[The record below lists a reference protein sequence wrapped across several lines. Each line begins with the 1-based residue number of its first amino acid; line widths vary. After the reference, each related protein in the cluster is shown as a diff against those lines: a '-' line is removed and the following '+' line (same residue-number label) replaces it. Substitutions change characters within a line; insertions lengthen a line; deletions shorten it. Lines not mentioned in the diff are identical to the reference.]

1 MTIALHAQLALLPV
15 TGIDKTPTK
24 GLIRY
29 HMHASFLARG
39 HFLYMRLGDQIAQGD
54 PIQKF
59 MNAGT
64 QVFPQLMRQAGLV
77 TMAVFFTAATSG
89 IDILVY
95 RHNNFSDRDLGG
107 FQRQGVTTARAS
119 HLSTSP
125 LRRSLANSCSRYDR
139 DIPAVGDVR
148 QSHRAF
154 VITQGQIAWLS
165 RHNDLSLSVS

>member
-1 MTIALHAQLALLPV
+1 MPMTGRSKRPLHCMLESLPCCSV

-24 GLIRY
+24 GLVRY
-29 HMHASFLARG
+29 HLHASFLARG

-89 IDILVY
+89 VDVLIY
-95 RHNNFSDRDLGG
+95 RHNNFGDRYFGR
-107 FQRQGVTTARAS
+107 FHRQGVTTARAS
-119 HLSTSP
+119 H
-125 LRRSLANSCSRYDR
+125 
-139 DIPAVGDVR
+139 AVHA
-148 QSHRAF
+148 SAA
-154 VITQGQIAWLS
+154 TQ
-165 RHNDLSLSVS
+165 